1 MSSITKNQKCEK
13 QGIPYRE
20 LRRNGYNIGF
30 VFLLRKSNL
39 AAKRGTNI
47 CKQCRAS
54 YFIISCVVPKNAARV
69 ITTVALTIMDYNSH
83 NVWMGRNGK
92 CANFYNRY
100 KQYTTHDLNM
110 NRERGLTRLKKGNNS
125 SLWQYYFGFQRKKYL
140 VNKFC

>member
-30 VFLLRKSNL
+30 VFLLRKSTL
-39 AAKRGTNI
+39 AAKRGTDI

-69 ITTVALTIMDYNSH
+69 ITTVALTIMDYTVHTMFERVETENVPIFTTGINSTQH
-83 NVWMGRNGK
+83 MI
-92 CANFYNRY
+92 
-100 KQYTTHDLNM
+100 
-110 NRERGLTRLKKGNNS
+110 
-125 SLWQYYFGFQRKKYL
+125 
-140 VNKFC
+140 